1 MTTIDLDQNATT
13 PLDPEVLEAM
23 RPHWLAPG
31 NAESRHSLGRQARRA
46 WDQAIETVASILN
59 ASPGEVLFTSGGTE
73 ANNLALFGLADP
85 GRGPG
90 HVVLS
95 PIEHP
100 AVSESLGRLKTLG
113 FQVDRGEV
121 NHEGIADLESM
132 PIGPTTRVATLMLAN
147 NETGAIQ
154 PVQELVAKSQT
165 WNIPVH
171 TDAVQAVGKITV
183 DFHALGVAT
192 LACSAHKFHGPAGVG
207 VLLIRK
213 GVPLSPMFFGGGQQR
228 GLRPG
233 TAPVALAVGLAA
245 ALQKAHA
252 EGDARRSRWIRL
264 RDRLEAGLIQKLE
277 DVNVIRNG
285 PRDDSL
291 RLPQTLNIAFPGL
304 DGDALLIGLDQAG
317 VAASLGSACS
327 SGATRP
333 SPTLVAMNLPRN
345 RLRSSVR
352 MSLGAFTTEEDIAE
366 AITRVARVVQRA
378 TNDTT
383 RQGGI

>member
-13 PLDPEVLEAM
+13 PLDPDVLEAM
-23 RPHWLAPG
+23 QPYWLASG
-31 NAESRHSLGRQARRA
+31 NAESRHSLGRRARRA
-46 WDQAIETVASILN
+46 WDHATETVANLLN

-85 GRGPG
+85 TRGPG

-100 AVSESLGRLKTLG
+100 AVAEPLARLKTLG
-113 FQVDRGEV
+113 FLVDRGTV
-121 NHEGIADLESM
+121 DHEGIADLESM
-132 PIGPTTRVATLMLAN
+132 PLGPTTRVATLMLAN

-154 PVQELVAKSQT
+154 PVEALVARARGFQ
-165 WNIPVH
+165 IPVH
-171 TDAVQAVGKITV
+171 TDAVQAVGKIPV
-183 DFHALGVAT
+183 DFHGLGVST

-213 GVPLSPMFFGGGQQR
+213 GTPLSPMFFGGGQQR

-245 ALQKAHA
+245 ALQKAHN
-252 EGDARRSRWIRL
+252 EGDARRARWVTL
-264 RDRLEAGLIQKLE
+264 RDRLEAGLIEGLGI
-277 DVNVIRNG
+277 DHVIRNG
-285 PRDDSL
+285 PCDDRF
-291 RLPQTLNIAFPGL
+291 RLPQTLNVAFPGG

-333 SPTLVAMNLPRN
+333 SPTLVAMNLPRS

-352 MSLGAFTTEEDIAE
+352 FSLGAFTTEIEVADAVSKIVR
-366 AITRVARVVQRA
+366 AIRCA
-378 TNDTT
+378 
-383 RQGGI
+383 GGAVS